1 VLSANETFSQ
11 LGKQDTKKVL
21 KEWVNARTKGDEF
34 SALHYAAFRGNIDMC
49 KTLIDLGADKNVK
62 NVNGLSFLH
71 IAA

>member
-1 VLSANETFSQ
+1 MMSQEKKNE
-11 LGKQDTKKVL
+11 VL
-21 KEWVNARTKGDEF
+21 KEWVNARTNDDEF
-34 SALHYAAFRGNIDMC
+34 SALHYAAFRGNIDIC